1 MATSTPRDPPASDE
15 SCTLGAGLTAERV
28 PPAPCAAITIAT
40 RASRETPGRR
50 PKAAIT
56 MATRAGELMGVVRTA
71 QGWGLGGADGGET
84 RAPDFLTSPW

>member
-1 MATSTPRDPPASDE
+1 MATSTPRDPPAFDE
-15 SCTLGAGLTAERV
+15 SRTLGAGLTAEKV

-56 MATRAGELMGVVRTA
+56 MATRAGELMGVVGAAR
-71 QGWGLGGADGGET
+71 GGAWAG
-84 RAPDFLTSPW
+84 LTVERLVHLTF